1 MASSGTLL
9 SAFSST
15 PSGGAFAG
23 IFVGVLAFVAAA
35 LIAAIFLYRR
45 WSRRGKKR
53 IGRGNIGRSLSDLRL
68 PHEFGLMELPADQH
82 YEPYQSGSSG
92 YAWDIN
98 VGDQKLLVSTE
109 ENPVELPAEHHIQM
123 EGDGHRWEMDAGGSK
138 KL

>member
-1 MASSGTLL
+1 
-9 SAFSST
+9 
-15 PSGGAFAG
+15 
-23 IFVGVLAFVAAA
+23 
-35 LIAAIFLYRR
+35 
-45 WSRRGKKR
+45 
-53 IGRGNIGRSLSDLRL
+53 
-68 PHEFGLMELPADQH
+68 MELPADQH
-82 YEPYQSGSSG
+82 YEPHQSGSSG